1 MNHKSITYDIDDW
14 EIISEN
20 KIEYRYIENTYI
32 ENIYNEN
39 WYSNIN
45 DKLLTLNLQNKEVL
59 EDKKIKD
66 IIEDVKKSWNDK
78 IQNNIKQNEYTKKR
92 KIS

>member
-66 IIEDVKKSWNDK
+66 IIEDAKKSWNDK